1 MKHKNGLLKN
11 KQTWIDNGCHHH
23 VFTQEELIIQS
34 VGRVTVISPLM
45 GVICARIVIEFSRFV
60 LIHQQGPAD
69 WFTCLRVLI
78 HGIVDVLNK
87 FVPQLNVLSTD
98 CGNWFFI
105 AVWLLVRL
113 VVVIIVVSKPRKKR
127 SHYGPARQHLGIHNL
142 ALPCC
147 TEAPNVTAGDR
158 LRR

>member
-1 MKHKNGLLKN
+1 MVYSCYVLRCVVLK
-11 KQTWIDNGCHHH
+11 KYLEGTLK
-23 VFTQEELIIQS
+23 VQS
-34 VGRVTVISPLM
+34 ILGKYWP
-45 GVICARIVIEFSRFV
+45 FF
-60 LIHQQGPAD
+60 
-69 WFTCLRVLI
+69 LI

-87 FVPQLNVLSTD
+87 FVPQLNVLSAD
-98 CGNWFFI
+98 CGDWFFI

-113 VVVIIVVSKPRKKR
+113 VVVIIVVSKPGKKC

-147 TEAPNVTAGDR
+147 TEAPNVTAGDC

>member
-1 MKHKNGLLKN
+1 MEHKHGLLKS

-23 VFTQEELIIQS
+23 IFTQEELIIQS
-34 VGRVTVISPLM
+34 VGRVTVISPPM
-45 GVICARIVIEFSRFV
+45 RVICACIVIEFSRFV
-60 LIHQQGPAD
+60 LIHEQGPVD
-69 WFTCLRVLI
+69 GFTCLRVLI

-87 FVPQLNVLSTD
+87 FVPQLNVLSAD
-98 CGNWFFI
+98 CGDWFFI

-113 VVVIIVVSKPRKKR
+113 VVVIIVVSKPGKKC